1 MKIEKTR
8 KLVAIAIF
16 TAIVVVLQFLGSVIR
31 FGPFSISLTL
41 IPIVIGAALYGPW
54 VGAWLGFVFSVIVLV
69 SGDAAS
75 FLAVNVIGTLLTVVI
90 KGTVAGLC
98 AGLVYEAIEKN
109 SSIVAAV
116 LSAIICPLVN
126 TGIFLVGCY
135 LFFMP
140 LITTWSSGLGY
151 DNVGMYMIV
160 GLVGL
165 NFLFEVLVNIVL
177 SPAIIRLIKYAK
189 SKS

>member
-16 TAIVVVLQFLGSVIR
+16 TAIVIVLQLIGSVIR

-54 VGAWLGFVFSVIVLV
+54 AGAWLGFVFSIIVLA

-75 FLAVNVIGTLLTVVI
+75 FLAVNVVGTFLTVVI

-98 AGLVYEAIEKN
+98 AGLVYELIEKKN
-109 SSIVAAV
+109 STMAAI
-116 LSAIICPLVN
+116 LSALTCPLVN

-135 LFFMP
+135 FFFMP
-140 LITTWSSGLGY
+140 LISSWASVLGY
-151 DNVGMYMIV
+151 ENAGTYMIV
-160 GLVGL
+160 GMVGL
-165 NFLFEVLVNIVL
+165 NFLFEVLVNMLL